1 MGTAA
6 APPRRTRSGD
16 GDSLPAVKVRADAVA
31 LTEPLPA
38 GVEGATVVVEPL
50 EAGRLHPPVGWFE
63 SDGGRMSPLRALRG
77 PRDDVP
83 IPAYLVHHP
92 GAGPILVDT
101 GLHPSVAHDPRDNM
115 GRIASGWFSLAED
128 DDVPTQ
134 LRRRGIRPEQIAVV
148 VLTHLHMDHASAIS
162 EFPNATFVI
171 SSAEWEA
178 ATERPRLTD
187 AYRPRHY
194 DFAFDYVTVDFDD
207 EAIDSYGS
215 FGRTFDLFGDGS
227 ILLAFTPGHSAG
239 HMSVICALPRR
250 DFLICGDVAYTWR
263 QLQGGPEPY
272 RVHDRHNWRRS
283 VKEVLAFRQSY
294 PYSLIVPGHD
304 PVFWEKLDARY
315 EQ

>member
-16 GDSLPAVKVRADAVA
+16 GVSLPAVKVRADAVA